1 MTGYREV
8 LERVSAVGGIRGAM
22 LVSAADGIVVA
33 ESLMDGIDGR
43 AVAALTASLVG
54 RLRRTT
60 ESAGLNAPFVVH
72 LRAEHGSVIAVPAA
86 GDLLVVAVTERGAN
100 LGLARLELLDAA
112 RQVT

>member
-1 MTGYREV
+1 MIAYREA

-22 LVSAADGIVVA
+22 LVAAADGLVVA

-60 ESAGLNAPFVVH
+60 ASAGLQAPTVVH
-72 LRAEHGSVIAVPAA
+72 LRAEHGSVLAVPAA
-86 GDLLVVAVTERGAN
+86 GDLLIVAVTGHGAN
-100 LGLARLELLDAA
+100 LGLARLEMLDAA
-112 RQVT
+112 RQVS